1 MSKIRDTD
9 YLTISAR
16 VRAMENRLVTR
27 ERMERMVEARSD
39 DEAVK
44 VLTECGY
51 EELPALTN
59 RGLDELLSAARA
71 ALYRELGGAVPDK
84 RLVELFQMKYDY
96 HNAKVLI
103 KAQAMGL
110 DEARLLSQGGRY
122 DPQRLR
128 EDFLRDDLRDWGE
141 VFRQAV
147 LRAREVLSATG
158 DPQQA
163 DLVLDRACF
172 QEMESLARACGSAFL
187 QGYVRLSVDAAN
199 LRAAVRAARMGKGSE
214 FLNQILLPGGN
225 VSERA
230 LAGARPEELAERFR
244 SGPLAQAAALGAA
257 RTQPDSGPLTEFER
271 LCDNAVTGYLAS
283 ASRVPFGEETVI
295 GYLYAREAEITAVR
309 IIMAGRMAGLDGETI
324 RSRLRAT
331 YV

>member
-96 HNAKVLI
+96 HNAKALV
-103 KAQAMGL
+103 KGAAVGA
-110 DEARLLSQGGRY
+110 DADRLLMEGGRWSAAQVKEAF
-122 DPQRLR
+122 QRDSLR
-128 EDFLRDDLRDWGE
+128 EFTGPFRRAVGSPFLE
-141 VFRQAV
+141 
-147 LRAREVLSATG
+147 
-158 DPQQA
+158 
-163 DLVLDRACF
+163 
-172 QEMESLARACGSAFL
+172 
-187 QGYVRLSVDAAN
+187 GYVRLLIDAAN
-199 LRAAVRAARMGKGSE
+199 LRSAVRCARMGKGSD
-214 FLNQILLPGGN
+214 FLSQVLLPGGN
-225 VSERA
+225 VEAHVLTSGKGNDLAAVFRA
-230 LAGARPEELAERFR
+230 GPLSDAAAAGAALTAPGSGELTA
-244 SGPLAQAAALGAA
+244 
-257 RTQPDSGPLTEFER
+257 FER
-271 LCDNAVTGYLAS
+271 LCDDAVMGYLAQ
-283 ASRVPFGEETVI
+283 ARRIPFGEQAVV
-295 GYLYAREAEITAVR
+295 GYLYAREAEFTAIR
-309 IIMAGRMAGLDGETI
+309 TILSGRMAGLDADTI
-324 RSRLRAT
+324 RERLREA

>member
-44 VLTECGY
+44 VLAECGY